1 VIAAMDDHRSGS
13 PMQSRTAAA
22 PFTLDVRTKLYV
34 WLSGVFVTALV
45 VANMIGSKLFT
56 FVIDLPLLG
65 RVPVEHTVGM
75 IPFPLT
81 FLLTDL
87 LNEYYGRKATRRITY
102 IAFSMSALAFVFIA
116 LARAIPIKEGIPG
129 TATQE
134 SFENIFGQASL
145 MYIASILAFLCGSL
159 LDIWIFGIFKRLTR
173 GRYVWFRATGSTVIS
188 QVFDSL
194 LVTWLFFW
202 GLPAIM
208 GRDHA
213 DLTFVLQTAAT
224 GYILKFVIA
233 VLLTP
238 LVYLGRWIIRRYFG
252 MQPAAI

>member
-1 VIAAMDDHRSGS
+1 MNTG
-13 PMQSRTAAA
+13 A
-22 PFTLDVRTKLYV
+22 PFTLDVRTKLYI
-34 WLSGVFVTALV
+34 WLSGVFVTSLV
-45 VANMIGSKLFT
+45 VANMIGSKLFR
-56 FVIDLPLLG
+56 FELDLPLLG
-65 RVPVEHTVGM
+65 TFPVEHTVGM

-102 IAFSMSALAFVFIA
+102 IAFSMSVLAFVFIA
-116 LARAIPIKEGIPG
+116 LGRAIPIKEGIPG
-129 TATQE
+129 TATHE

-173 GRYVWFRATGSTVIS
+173 GRLVWLRATGSTVIS

-202 GLPAIM
+202 GLPALL
-208 GRDHA
+208 GDDHA
-213 DLTFVLQTAAT
+213 DLTFVLRTAAT

-238 LVYLGRWIIRRYFG
+238 LVYLGRWIIRRHFG
-252 MQPAAI
+252 MQPAAA